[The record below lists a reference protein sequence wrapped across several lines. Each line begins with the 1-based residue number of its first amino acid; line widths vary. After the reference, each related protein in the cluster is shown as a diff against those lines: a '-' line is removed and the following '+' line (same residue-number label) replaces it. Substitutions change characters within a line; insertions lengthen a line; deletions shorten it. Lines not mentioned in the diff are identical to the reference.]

1 MRFDINFLSIL
12 YVSLTAGALWA
23 GNPEIDNA
31 IRLWEAGK
39 HTEAVAI
46 FQKYEKDNDADSL
59 AYLGRSYM
67 QGKGV
72 PTDLEKS
79 AVYFQKAAE
88 LKQPLALNGLGVCY
102 REGIGVKRDLKKAE
116 ELFLQAREK
125 GNQLAAFNLGE
136 LYFCYKT
143 EQEREKALKYYQ
155 EAFEAGVAKER
166 AGIMIGD
173 LLCGFGKFQEALPY
187 LQYAVQ
193 NLQDATPKTLALFH
207 LAIIYENGFAG
218 EQDLNKAIEFAQKAA
233 ELGGERITIYGD
245 ICYHIG
251 FELFFWGKNQEALPF
266 LKKAADKGD
275 RKAQYLV
282 AILDTT
288 DNRYEYLLAAAR
300 QGDRRAYLSAG
311 NYLAGIKK
319 EYAEAMKF
327 YQEAAKDGNPAA
339 MCEIAIMHRLG
350 EGVEADYDKSM
361 EWYQKAA
368 DQYFPRALRE
378 IAVKNKIIYAKESE
392 NNHFG
397 GFSPRLTY
405 CYALYAMAT
414 FLGDEVASTHLP
426 ELPFYGEVMK
436 RPPAD
441 SNMELAVG
449 LLHLINKSADA
460 LQNGLELLKLA
471 ASHGNVHAMN
481 CLGMIYVQGYQISED
496 QQIAPDLQLALNYY
510 KMAADKGNSFAQAPV
525 CHPYFHSLLSKDELE
540 KRLIQSARQENQEA
554 IYNLAA
560 FYEKYGDLKKAGEI
574 YLKHARAGNP
584 ASQTRIFDMYLVG
597 KIDVPPEEAFNLLNA
612 AVAQHYGDAEAM
624 MADWHLFS
632 SDNGGKGWPRMAA
645 VQLMEAIS
653 DGCSDNFA
661 YTKLGDLYFA
671 GHGVKA
677 DWRLGEK
684 LYTIAIERGDYGAC
698 FMLGSYYQDGK
709 YMPKD
714 LKKARAMFEL
724 GSQHGDKYCRMA
736 LGWMDKEKAADSAP
750 AEMNN
755 PSDAEK

>member
-1 MRFDINFLSIL
+1 MRFDINFLPIL

-72 PTDLEKS
+72 LTDLEKS

-88 LKQPLALNGLGVCY
+88 LK
-102 REGIGVKRDLKKAE
+102 
-116 ELFLQAREK
+116 
-125 GNQLAAFNLGE
+125 

-166 AGIMIGD
+166 AGIMIGG
-173 LLCGFGKFQEALPY
+173 LLCMSGKFQEALPY

-193 NLQDATPKTLALFH
+193 NLQDATPKALALLH

-233 ELGGERITIYGD
+233 ELGGEWTATYSD
-245 ICYHIG
+245 ICYRTG
-251 FELFFWGKNQEALPF
+251 FELFFSGKNQEALPF

-282 AILDTT
+282 GILDTT

-414 FLGDEVASTHLP
+414 FLGDGVASTHLP

-449 LLHLINKSADA
+449 LFHLINKSADA

-584 ASQTRIFDMYLVG
+584 ASQTRIFDMYLAR

-624 MADWHLFS
+624 MAINWYLFS
-632 SDNGGKGWPRMAA
+632 SDNGKKGWPRMAA